1 LVLPTVVTWV
11 YFIALDGA
19 AAVLQQTAYGV
30 GKAIQ
35 FSLPVIWV
43 FLVRRER
50 LNLTAPNSRGFLA
63 GGAFGLLVAAGIV
76 GLYFLAL
83 KPAGMLAGPAEAVR
97 AKVQS
102 FGAGPPAAFIL
113 LGLFY
118 SAIHSLLEEYYWR
131 WFVFG
136 QLAERIALSPAI
148 VISAFAFAA
157 HHVLVLEH
165 YFGWTSLWTWLFT
178 ASVVV
183 GGAVWA
189 TLYRYSGSLYAPWL
203 SHGLVDAAIFVIGYD
218 MLRP

>member
-1 LVLPTVVTWV
+1 MGETKAQPPSGADWAVIWVALVLPTVVTWV

-35 FSLPVIWV
+35 FSLPVVWV

-97 AKVQS
+97 RYEVTR
-102 FGAGPPAAFIL
+102 
-113 LGLFY
+113 
-118 SAIHSLLEEYYWR
+118 EEWR
-131 WFVFG
+131 
-136 QLAERIALSPAI
+136 R
-148 VISAFAFAA
+148 
-157 HHVLVLEH
+157 
-165 YFGWTSLWTWLFT
+165 
-178 ASVVV
+178 
-183 GGAVWA
+183 
-189 TLYRYSGSLYAPWL
+189 R
-203 SHGLVDAAIFVIGYD
+203 
-218 MLRP
+218 